1 MALTIK
7 YNPKLSPEENFNEL
21 LKDAGYPVS
30 RIADLRIAKEATP
43 IETLPEDGRN
53 TVVYI
58 EVPADLAA
66 KYDNENQEDVT
77 PQTEGNKVYRHRYKR
92 ISLMSLLNTNPVGV
106 DSEVNYDPI
115 NDTLSGANKPMMKL
129 MGADKVFTDE
139 FIQSRTSISGTDGD
153 VVRYGTNRIRGSFIA
168 NNCFI
173 DINLPEEATYT
184 LKADATAGKQLLFK
198 LTLNGQGDTSEYSVP
213 KGTYESADVAFAG
226 KGNTI
231 KRVPITLHDL
241 LVLGNSV
248 LNTKYNELAYED
260 VPYRKNFLH
269 GKFAFTR
276 VSTVPQKTIFPEGL
290 ELSIPEGA
298 SGLIRYASPM
308 AKYPEVHGN
317 VNTYVLPL
325 LAKEAADYCSK
336 FLDTEEKFKF
346 DKIDTQSNKNIVV
359 FKTGKYN
366 QETDL
371 PKFEAFIGKMLNE
384 TGLERTDAPTT
395 VTYDGSVVIHKVFV
409 DPSDDMFMSEP
420 IYIALVPLE
429 EKLTLKEGMDG
440 FSALKLADEDTL
452 PEM

>member
-1 MALTIK
+1 MVLTIK
-7 YNPKLSPEENFNEL
+7 YNPELSDKENFNEL
-21 LKDAGYPVS
+21 LKDAGYPTD
-30 RIADLRIAKEATP
+30 RIAELRIARTEP
-43 IETLPEDGRN
+43 NETINPTDRN
-53 TVVYI
+53 VTVYI

-66 KYDNENQEDVT
+66 KYDNENQESIT
-77 PQTEGNKVYRHRYKR
+77 PQTEGNKVFRHTYRTLD
-92 ISLMSLLNTNPVGV
+92 ISTAIKAESTVI
-106 DSEVNYDPI
+106 DSEVGFTADEDITNSPTI
-115 NDTLSGANKPMMKL
+115 RKAN
-129 MGADKVFTDE
+129 GSAAVFKNQEDA
-139 FIQSRTSISGTDGD
+139 SRIIHHGRDGD
-153 VVRYGTNRIRGSFIA
+153 VVDYGQNIYSVSFVGSLAFHGRI
-168 NNCFI
+168 
-173 DINLPEEATYT
+173 PEAVTII
-184 LKADATAGKQLLFK
+184 KADATAGKQLLFK

-213 KGTYESADVAFAG
+213 KGTYEGADVAFAG

-260 VPYRKNFLH
+260 APHRKQFLH
-269 GKFAFTR
+269 DKFAFTR

-384 TGLERTDAPTT
+384 TGLERSEAPTT

-452 PEM
+452 PEI

>member
-7 YNPKLSPEENFNEL
+7 YNPKLSDRENFNEL
-21 LKDAGYPVS
+21 LKDAGYPAD
-30 RIADLRIAKEATP
+30 RIADLRIARTEPNETINPADRNAT
-43 IETLPEDGRN
+43 
-53 TVVYI
+53 VYI

-66 KYDNENQEDVT
+66 KYDNENQENIT
-77 PQTEGNKVYRHRYKR
+77 PQTEGNKVFRHTYRTLD
-92 ISLMSLLNTNPVGV
+92 ISTAIKAESTVI
-106 DSEVNYDPI
+106 DSEVGFTADEDITNSPTI
-115 NDTLSGANKPMMKL
+115 RKAN
-129 MGADKVFTDE
+129 GSAAVFKNQED
-139 FIQSRTSISGTDGD
+139 FNRIIHHGRDGD
-153 VVRYGTNRIRGSFIA
+153 VIDYGQNIYSVSFVGSLAFHGSI
-168 NNCFI
+168 
-173 DINLPEEATYT
+173 PEAVTT
-184 LKADATAGKQLLFK
+184 IKADVTAGKQLLFK

-213 KGTYESADVAFAG
+213 KGTYEGADVAFAG

-260 VPYRKNFLH
+260 APHRKQFLH
-269 GKFAFTR
+269 DKFAFTR

-384 TGLERTDAPTT
+384 TGLERTEAPTS

-452 PEM
+452 PEI

>member
-7 YNPKLSPEENFNEL
+7 YNPELSDRENFNEL
-21 LKDAGYPVS
+21 LKDAGYPES
-30 RIADLRIAKEATP
+30 RIADLRIVKTEELN
-43 IETLPEDGRN
+43 ETVSPADRN
-53 TVVYI
+53 TTVYI

-66 KYDNENQEDVT
+66 KYDNQNQEDVT
-77 PQTEGNKVYRHRYKR
+77 PQTEGNKVFRHYYRKLD
-92 ISLMSLLNTNPVGV
+92 ISTAIKAESTVI
-106 DSEVNYDPI
+106 DSEVGFQPGEYI
-115 NDTLSGANKPMMKL
+115 NDSPVMRKANGITAIFKNQE
-129 MGADKVFTDE
+129 DV
-139 FIQSRTSISGTDGD
+139 SRIVLHGND
-153 VVRYGTNRIRGSFIA
+153 RELANYGQNVYSVSFVNSLAFRGSIT
-168 NNCFI
+168 
-173 DINLPEEATYT
+173 EAVVTI
-184 LKADATAGKQLLFK
+184 KADATAGKQLLFK

-213 KGTYESADVAFAG
+213 KGTYEGSDVAFAG

-260 VPYRKNFLH
+260 APLRKQFLH
-269 GKFAFTR
+269 DKFAFTR

-384 TGLERTDAPTT
+384 TGLERSEAPTSI
-395 VTYDGSVVIHKVFV
+395 TYDGSVVIHKVFV

-420 IYIALVPLE
+420 IYIALVPLA
-429 EKLTLKEGMDG
+429 EKQTLKEGMDG

>member
-7 YNPKLSPEENFNEL
+7 YNPELSDRENFNEL
-21 LKDAGYPVS
+21 LKDAGYPAD
-30 RIADLRIAKEATP
+30 RIADLRIVRSEQN
-43 IETLPEDGRN
+43 ETVNPTDRN
-53 TVVYI
+53 TTVYI

-66 KYDNENQEDVT
+66 KYDNENQESIT
-77 PQTEGNKVYRHRYKR
+77 PQTEGNKVFRHTYRTLDLSTAIKAESTV
-92 ISLMSLLNTNPVGV
+92 I
-106 DSEVNYDPI
+106 DSEVGFQQDEDISNSPTI
-115 NDTLSGANKPMMKL
+115 RKANGSAAIFKNQEDVVRIMHH
-129 MGADKVFTDE
+129 G
-139 FIQSRTSISGTDGD
+139 RDGD
-153 VVRYGTNRIRGSFIA
+153 VVDYGRNVYSVSFVNSLAFHGSI
-168 NNCFI
+168 
-173 DINLPEEATYT
+173 PEAVTT
-184 LKADATAGKQLLFK
+184 IKADVTSGKQLLFK

-213 KGTYESADVAFAG
+213 KGTYEGADVAFAG

-260 VPYRKNFLH
+260 APYRKQFLH
-269 GKFAFTR
+269 DKFAFTR

-346 DKIDTQSNKNIVV
+346 DKIDTQLNKNIVV

-395 VTYDGSVVIHKVFV
+395 ITYDGSVVIHKVFV

-452 PEM
+452 PEI

>member
-7 YNPKLSPEENFNEL
+7 YNPELSDRENFNEL
-21 LKDAGYPVS
+21 LKDAGYPAD
-30 RIADLRIAKEATP
+30 RIADLRIARSEP
-43 IETLPEDGRN
+43 NETVNPADRN
-53 TVVYI
+53 TTVCI

-66 KYDNENQEDVT
+66 IYDNENQEAIT
-77 PQTEGNKVYRHRYKR
+77 PQTEGNKVFRHTYRTLDITTAIKAESTV
-92 ISLMSLLNTNPVGV
+92 I
-106 DSEVNYDPI
+106 DSEVGFQQDEDISNSPTI
-115 NDTLSGANKPMMKL
+115 RKANGSAAIFKNQEDA
-129 MGADKVFTDE
+129 GRIIHHGRD
-139 FIQSRTSISGTDGD
+139 SD
-153 VVRYGTNRIRGSFIA
+153 VVDYGQNVYSVSFVGSLAFHGSI
-168 NNCFI
+168 
-173 DINLPEEATYT
+173 PEAVTT
-184 LKADATAGKQLLFK
+184 IKADATAGKQLLFK
-198 LTLNGQGDTSEYSVP
+198 LTLNGQDDTSEYSVP
-213 KGTYESADVAFAG
+213 KGTYEGADVAFAG

-260 VPYRKNFLH
+260 APHRKQFLQN
-269 GKFAFTR
+269 KFAFTR

-384 TGLERTDAPTT
+384 TGLERSEAPTT
-395 VTYDGSVVIHKVFV
+395 ITYDGSVMIHKVFV

-452 PEM
+452 PEI

>member
-7 YNPKLSPEENFNEL
+7 YNPELSDRENFNEL
-21 LKDAGYPVS
+21 LKDAGYPEA
-30 RIADLRIAKEATP
+30 RIADLRILKSEP
-43 IETLPEDGRN
+43 NETVSPADRN
-53 TVVYI
+53 TTVYI

-66 KYDNENQEDVT
+66 KYDNENQESIT
-77 PQTEGNKVYRHRYKR
+77 PQTEGNKVFRHTYRTLN
-92 ISLMSLLNTNPVGV
+92 ISTAIKAESTVI
-106 DSEVNYDPI
+106 DSEVGFTADEDITNSPTI
-115 NDTLSGANKPMMKL
+115 RKAN
-129 MGADKVFTDE
+129 GSAAVFKNQEDA
-139 FIQSRTSISGTDGD
+139 SRIIHHGRDDDVVDYGQNVYSISF
-153 VVRYGTNRIRGSFIA
+153 VGSLAFHGSI
-168 NNCFI
+168 
-173 DINLPEEATYT
+173 PEAVTT
-184 LKADATAGKQLLFK
+184 IKADATAGKQLLFK

-213 KGTYESADVAFAG
+213 KGTYEGADVAFAG

-260 VPYRKNFLH
+260 VPHRKNFLQN
-269 GKFAFTR
+269 KFAFTR

-384 TGLERTDAPTT
+384 TGLERSEAPTT

-452 PEM
+452 PEI

>member
-7 YNPKLSPEENFNEL
+7 YNPELSDKENFNEL
-21 LKDAGYPVS
+21 LKDAGYPAD
-30 RIADLRIAKEATP
+30 RIAELRIAKTESN
-43 IETLPEDGRN
+43 ETVSPADRN
-53 TVVYI
+53 TTVYI

-66 KYDNENQEDVT
+66 KYDNENQESIT
-77 PQTEGNKVYRHRYKR
+77 PQTEGNKVFRHTYRTLN
-92 ISLMSLLNTNPVGV
+92 ISTAIKAESTVI
-106 DSEVNYDPI
+106 DSEIGSQPGEYISDSSVMRKANGIAAIFKNQEDVSRIVLHGKDRELVGYGQNVYSVSFVNS
-115 NDTLSGANKPMMKL
+115 LA
-129 MGADKVFTDE
+129 FH
-139 FIQSRTSISGTDGD
+139 GD
-153 VVRYGTNRIRGSFIA
+153 IPEAVVTV
-168 NNCFI
+168 
-173 DINLPEEATYT
+173 
-184 LKADATAGKQLLFK
+184 KADATSGKQLLFK

-213 KGTYESADVAFAG
+213 KGTYEGSDVSFAG
-226 KGNTI
+226 KGNVI
-231 KRVPITLHDL
+231 KHVPITLHDL

-260 VPYRKNFLH
+260 VPYRKQFLH
-269 GKFAFTR
+269 DKFAFTR
-276 VSTVPQKTIFPEGL
+276 VATVPQKTIFPEGL

-346 DKIDTQSNKNIVV
+346 DKIDNQSNKNIVV

-384 TGLERTDAPTT
+384 TGLERSDAPTT

>member
-1 MALTIK
+1 MAFTIK
-7 YNPKLSPEENFNEL
+7 YNPELSDKENFNEL
-21 LKDAGYPVS
+21 LKDAGYPAD
-30 RIADLRIAKEATP
+30 RIAELRIARTEHN
-43 IETLPEDGRN
+43 ETINPTDRN
-53 TVVYI
+53 VTVYI
-58 EVPADLAA
+58 EVPADLSA
-66 KYDNENQEDVT
+66 KYDNENQESIT
-77 PQTEGNKVYRHRYKR
+77 PQTEGNKVFRHTYRTLD
-92 ISLMSLLNTNPVGV
+92 ISTAIKAESTVI
-106 DSEVNYDPI
+106 DSEVGFTADEDITNSPTI
-115 NDTLSGANKPMMKL
+115 RKAN
-129 MGADKVFTDE
+129 GSAAVFKNQEDANR
-139 FIQSRTSISGTDGD
+139 IIHHGRDSD
-153 VVRYGTNRIRGSFIA
+153 VVDYGQNIYSVSFVGSLAFRGSI
-168 NNCFI
+168 
-173 DINLPEEATYT
+173 PEAVTT
-184 LKADATAGKQLLFK
+184 IKADVTSGKQLLFK

-213 KGTYESADVAFAG
+213 KGTYEGADVAFAG

-260 VPYRKNFLH
+260 APHRKQFLH
-269 GKFAFTR
+269 DKFAFTR

-384 TGLERTDAPTT
+384 TGLERSEAPTT

-452 PEM
+452 PEI

>member
-7 YNPKLSPEENFNEL
+7 YNPELSDRENFNEL
-21 LKDAGYPVS
+21 LKDAGYPAG
-30 RIADLRIAKEATP
+30 RIADLRIAQTVP
-43 IETLPEDGRN
+43 NETVNPADRN
-53 TVVYI
+53 TTVYI

-66 KYDNENQEDVT
+66 KYDNENQESIT
-77 PQTEGNKVYRHRYKR
+77 PQTEGNKVFRHTYRTLN
-92 ISLMSLLNTNPVGV
+92 ISTAIKAESTVI
-106 DSEVNYDPI
+106 DSEVGFTSDEDISNSPTI
-115 NDTLSGANKPMMKL
+115 RKANGSAAIFKNQEDANRIIHH
-129 MGADKVFTDE
+129 GRD
-139 FIQSRTSISGTDGD
+139 SD
-153 VVRYGTNRIRGSFIA
+153 VVDYGQNVYSVSFVGSLAFHGSI
-168 NNCFI
+168 
-173 DINLPEEATYT
+173 PEAVTT
-184 LKADATAGKQLLFK
+184 IKADATAGKQLLFK

-213 KGTYESADVAFAG
+213 KGTYAGADVAFAG
-226 KGNTI
+226 KGNTV
-231 KRVPITLHDL
+231 KHVPITLHDL

-260 VPYRKNFLH
+260 APHRKQFLH
-269 GKFAFTR
+269 DKFAFTR

-384 TGLERTDAPTT
+384 TGLERSEAPTT

-452 PEM
+452 PEI

>member
-7 YNPKLSPEENFNEL
+7 YNPELSDKENFNEL
-21 LKDAGYPVS
+21 LKDAGYPAD
-30 RIADLRIAKEATP
+30 RIADLRIAQTVP
-43 IETLPEDGRN
+43 NETVNPADRN
-53 TVVYI
+53 TTVYI

-66 KYDNENQEDVT
+66 KYDNENQESIT
-77 PQTEGNKVYRHRYKR
+77 PQTEGNKVFRHTYRTLN
-92 ISLMSLLNTNPVGV
+92 ISTAIKAESTVI
-106 DSEVNYDPI
+106 DSEVGFTADEDITNSPTI
-115 NDTLSGANKPMMKL
+115 RKAN
-129 MGADKVFTDE
+129 GSAAVFKNQEDANR
-139 FIQSRTSISGTDGD
+139 IIHHGRDGD
-153 VVRYGTNRIRGSFIA
+153 VVDYGQNIYSVSFVGSLAFHGSI
-168 NNCFI
+168 
-173 DINLPEEATYT
+173 PEAVTT
-184 LKADATAGKQLLFK
+184 IKADVTSGKQLLFK

-213 KGTYESADVAFAG
+213 KGTYEGADVAFAG

-241 LVLGNSV
+241 LILGNSV

-260 VPYRKNFLH
+260 APHRKQFLH
-269 GKFAFTR
+269 DKFAFTR

-384 TGLERTDAPTT
+384 TGLERSEAPTT

-452 PEM
+452 PEI

>member
-7 YNPKLSPEENFNEL
+7 YNPELSDKENFNEL
-21 LKDAGYPVS
+21 LKDAGYPAD
-30 RIADLRIAKEATP
+30 RIAELRIAQTVPNETVNPTDRNAT
-43 IETLPEDGRN
+43 
-53 TVVYI
+53 VYI

-66 KYDNENQEDVT
+66 KYDNENQESIT
-77 PQTEGNKVYRHRYKR
+77 PQTEGNKVFRHTYRTLD
-92 ISLMSLLNTNPVGV
+92 ISTAIKAESTVI
-106 DSEVNYDPI
+106 DSEVGFTADEDITNSPTI
-115 NDTLSGANKPMMKL
+115 RKAN
-129 MGADKVFTDE
+129 GSAAVFKNQEDANR
-139 FIQSRTSISGTDGD
+139 IIHHGRDGD
-153 VVRYGTNRIRGSFIA
+153 VVDYGQNIYSVSFVGSLAFHGSI
-168 NNCFI
+168 
-173 DINLPEEATYT
+173 PEAVTT
-184 LKADATAGKQLLFK
+184 IKADVTSGKQLLFK

-213 KGTYESADVAFAG
+213 KGTYEGADVAFAG

-260 VPYRKNFLH
+260 APHRKQFLQN
-269 GKFAFTR
+269 KFAFTR

-384 TGLERTDAPTT
+384 TGLERSEAPTT

-452 PEM
+452 PEI

>member
-7 YNPKLSPEENFNEL
+7 YNPELSDKENFNEL
-21 LKDAGYPVS
+21 LKNAGYPTD
-30 RIADLRIAKEATP
+30 RIAELRVLKTESN
-43 IETLPEDGRN
+43 ETVSPADRN
-53 TVVYI
+53 TTVYI

-66 KYDNENQEDVT
+66 KYDNQNQEDVT
-77 PQTEGNKVYRHRYKR
+77 PQTEGNKVFRHTYRKLD
-92 ISLMSLLNTNPVGV
+92 ISTAIKAEATVIDTDVDFQPNEDISSSKVVRKANGV
-106 DSEVNYDPI
+106 AAVFKHQEDSERILIHEKESP
-115 NDTLSGANKPMMKL
+115 
-129 MGADKVFTDE
+129 
-139 FIQSRTSISGTDGD
+139 
-153 VVRYGTNRIRGSFIA
+153 VVSYGRNEYSVSFVGSLAFRGSI
-168 NNCFI
+168 
-173 DINLPEEATYT
+173 PEAVVNI
-184 LKADATAGKQLLFK
+184 KADATAGKQLLFK

-213 KGTYESADVAFAG
+213 KGTYEGADVAFAG

-260 VPYRKNFLH
+260 VPHRKQFLQN
-269 GKFAFTR
+269 KFAFTR

-290 ELSIPEGA
+290 ELSIPEDA

-409 DPSDDMFMSEP
+409 NPSDDMFMSEP

-452 PEM
+452 PEI

>member
-7 YNPKLSPEENFNEL
+7 YNPELSDRENFNEL
-21 LKDAGYPVS
+21 LKDAGYPAD
-30 RIADLRIAKEATP
+30 RIADLRIARSEP
-43 IETLPEDGRN
+43 NETVNPADRN
-53 TVVYI
+53 TTVYI

-66 KYDNENQEDVT
+66 KYDNENQEAIT
-77 PQTEGNKVYRHRYKR
+77 PQTEGNKVFRHTYRTLDITTAIKAESTV
-92 ISLMSLLNTNPVGV
+92 I
-106 DSEVNYDPI
+106 DSEVGFQQDEDISNSPTI
-115 NDTLSGANKPMMKL
+115 RKANGSAAIFKNQEDA
-129 MGADKVFTDE
+129 GRIIHHGRD
-139 FIQSRTSISGTDGD
+139 SD
-153 VVRYGTNRIRGSFIA
+153 VVDYGQNVYSVSFVGSLAFHGSI
-168 NNCFI
+168 
-173 DINLPEEATYT
+173 PEAVTT
-184 LKADATAGKQLLFK
+184 IKADATAGKQLLFK
-198 LTLNGQGDTSEYSVP
+198 LTLNGQDDTSEYSVP
-213 KGTYESADVAFAG
+213 KGTYEGADVAFAG

-260 VPYRKNFLH
+260 APHRKQFLQN
-269 GKFAFTR
+269 KFAFTR

-384 TGLERTDAPTT
+384 TGLERSEAPTT
-395 VTYDGSVVIHKVFV
+395 ITYDGSVMIHKVFV

-452 PEM
+452 PEI

>member
-7 YNPKLSPEENFNEL
+7 YNPKLSDRENFNEL
-21 LKDAGYPVS
+21 LKDAGYPAD
-30 RIADLRIAKEATP
+30 RIADLRIARTEPNETINPADRNAT
-43 IETLPEDGRN
+43 
-53 TVVYI
+53 VYI

-66 KYDNENQEDVT
+66 KYDNENQENIT
-77 PQTEGNKVYRHRYKR
+77 PQTEGNKVFRHTYRTLD
-92 ISLMSLLNTNPVGV
+92 ISTAIKAESTVI
-106 DSEVNYDPI
+106 DSEVGFTADEDITNSPTI
-115 NDTLSGANKPMMKL
+115 RKAN
-129 MGADKVFTDE
+129 GSAAVFKNQED
-139 FIQSRTSISGTDGD
+139 FNRIIHHGRDGD
-153 VVRYGTNRIRGSFIA
+153 VVDYGQNIYSVSFVGSLAFHGSI
-168 NNCFI
+168 
-173 DINLPEEATYT
+173 PEAVTT
-184 LKADATAGKQLLFK
+184 IKADVTAGKQLLFK

-213 KGTYESADVAFAG
+213 KGTYEGADVAFAG

-260 VPYRKNFLH
+260 APHRKQFLH
-269 GKFAFTR
+269 DKFAFTR

-384 TGLERTDAPTT
+384 TGLERTEAPTS

-452 PEM
+452 PEI

>member
-7 YNPKLSPEENFNEL
+7 YNPELSDRENFNEL
-21 LKDAGYPVS
+21 LKDAGYPAD
-30 RIADLRIAKEATP
+30 RIADLRIARSEP
-43 IETLPEDGRN
+43 NETVNPADRN
-53 TVVYI
+53 TTVYI

-77 PQTEGNKVYRHRYKR
+77 PQTEGNKVFRHTYRTLDITTAIKAESTV
-92 ISLMSLLNTNPVGV
+92 I
-106 DSEVNYDPI
+106 DSEVGFQSDEDISNSPTI
-115 NDTLSGANKPMMKL
+115 RKANGSAVIFKNQE
-129 MGADKVFTDE
+129 DV
-139 FIQSRTSISGTDGD
+139 SRIIHHGRDND
-153 VVRYGTNRIRGSFIA
+153 VVDYGQNVYSVSFVGSLAFHGSIH
-168 NNCFI
+168 
-173 DINLPEEATYT
+173 EAVTT
-184 LKADATAGKQLLFK
+184 IKADATAGKQLLFK

-213 KGTYESADVAFAG
+213 KGTYAGADVAFAG
-226 KGNTI
+226 KGNTV
-231 KRVPITLHDL
+231 KHVPITLHDL

-260 VPYRKNFLH
+260 APHRKQFLQN
-269 GKFAFTR
+269 KFAFTR

-346 DKIDTQSNKNIVV
+346 DKIEVQSNKTFVV
-359 FKTGKYN
+359 FKTTKYN

-371 PKFEAFIGKMLNE
+371 PKFDAFLTKMLND
-384 TGLERTDAPTT
+384 TGLEKSEPASS
-395 VTYDGSVVIHKVFV
+395 VTYTGSAVIHKVFV

-420 IYIALVPLE
+420 IYIALVPPE
-429 EKLTLKEGMDG
+429 TEKLTLKEGMDG

-452 PEM
+452 PEI

>member
-7 YNPKLSPEENFNEL
+7 YNPELSDKENFNEL
-21 LKDAGYPVS
+21 LKDAGYPAD
-30 RIADLRIAKEATP
+30 RIAELRIAKTESN
-43 IETLPEDGRN
+43 ETVSPADRN
-53 TVVYI
+53 TTVYI

-66 KYDNENQEDVT
+66 KYNNENQESIT
-77 PQTEGNKVYRHRYKR
+77 PQTEGNKVFRHTYRTLN
-92 ISLMSLLNTNPVGV
+92 ISTAIKAESTVI
-106 DSEVNYDPI
+106 DSEVGFTADESITNSPTI
-115 NDTLSGANKPMMKL
+115 RKAN
-129 MGADKVFTDE
+129 GSAAVFKNQEDA
-139 FIQSRTSISGTDGD
+139 
-153 VVRYGTNRIRGSFIA
+153 NRIIHHGRDREVVDYGQNIYSVSFVGSLAFHGGIS
-168 NNCFI
+168 
-173 DINLPEEATYT
+173 EAVTT
-184 LKADATAGKQLLFK
+184 IKADATAGKQLLFK

-213 KGTYESADVAFAG
+213 KGTYEGADVAFAG
-226 KGNTI
+226 KGNTV

-260 VPYRKNFLH
+260 APHRKQFLH
-269 GKFAFTR
+269 DKFAFTR

-384 TGLERTDAPTT
+384 TGLKRSEAPTT

-452 PEM
+452 PEI

>member
-7 YNPKLSPEENFNEL
+7 YNPELSDRENFNEL
-21 LKDAGYPVS
+21 LKDAGYPAD
-30 RIADLRIAKEATP
+30 RIAELRIARTEPNETINPTDRNAT
-43 IETLPEDGRN
+43 
-53 TVVYI
+53 VYI

-66 KYDNENQEDVT
+66 KYDNENQESIT
-77 PQTEGNKVYRHRYKR
+77 PQTEGNKVFRHTYRTLD
-92 ISLMSLLNTNPVGV
+92 ISTAIKAESTVI
-106 DSEVNYDPI
+106 DSEVGFTADEDITNSPTI
-115 NDTLSGANKPMMKL
+115 RKAN
-129 MGADKVFTDE
+129 GSAAVFKNQEDANR
-139 FIQSRTSISGTDGD
+139 IIHHGRDGD
-153 VVRYGTNRIRGSFIA
+153 VVDYGQNIYSVSFVGSLAFHGSI
-168 NNCFI
+168 
-173 DINLPEEATYT
+173 PEAVTT
-184 LKADATAGKQLLFK
+184 IKADVTSGKQLLFK

-213 KGTYESADVAFAG
+213 KGTYEGADVAFAG

-260 VPYRKNFLH
+260 APHRKQFLQN
-269 GKFAFTR
+269 KFAFTR

-384 TGLERTDAPTT
+384 TGLERSEAPTT

-452 PEM
+452 PEI

>member
-7 YNPKLSPEENFNEL
+7 YNPELSDKENFNEL
-21 LKDAGYPVS
+21 LKDAGYPAD
-30 RIADLRIAKEATP
+30 RIAELRIAKTESN
-43 IETLPEDGRN
+43 ETVSPADRN
-53 TVVYI
+53 TTVYI

-66 KYDNENQEDVT
+66 KYNNENQESIT
-77 PQTEGNKVYRHRYKR
+77 PQTEGNKVFRHTYRTLN
-92 ISLMSLLNTNPVGV
+92 ISTAIKAESTVI
-106 DSEVNYDPI
+106 DSEVGFTADEDITNSPTI
-115 NDTLSGANKPMMKL
+115 RKANGSAAIFKNQED
-129 MGADKVFTDE
+129 A
-139 FIQSRTSISGTDGD
+139 SRIIHHGRDGD
-153 VVRYGTNRIRGSFIA
+153 VVDYGQNIYSVSFVGSLAFHGSI
-168 NNCFI
+168 
-173 DINLPEEATYT
+173 PEAVTT
-184 LKADATAGKQLLFK
+184 IKADATAGKQLLFK

-213 KGTYESADVAFAG
+213 KGTYDGADVAFAG

-260 VPYRKNFLH
+260 APHRKQFLQN
-269 GKFAFTR
+269 KFAFTR

-384 TGLERTDAPTT
+384 TGLERSEAPTT

-452 PEM
+452 PEI

>member
-7 YNPKLSPEENFNEL
+7 YNPELSDRENFNEL
-21 LKDAGYPVS
+21 LKDAGYPAD
-30 RIADLRIAKEATP
+30 RIADLRIARSEP
-43 IETLPEDGRN
+43 NETVNPADRN
-53 TVVYI
+53 TTVYI

-66 KYDNENQEDVT
+66 KYDNQNQESVT
-77 PQTEGNKVYRHRYKR
+77 PRTEGNKVFKHSYRRLG
-92 ISLMSLLNTNPVGV
+92 ISEVLNINPVV
-106 DSEVNYDPI
+106 LDSDEGFETQQSI
-115 NDTLSGANKPMMKL
+115 
-129 MGADKVFTDE
+129 ADKDLLILKAFGYDKLYPSNPKEVAFLHGRADDFVHYGYNEIDLGFPNELVF
-139 FIQSRTSISGTDGD
+139 
-153 VVRYGTNRIRGSFIA
+153 YN
-168 NNCFI
+168 
-173 DINLPEEATYT
+173 NLPEGIKTGIT

-213 KGTYESADVAFAG
+213 KGTYEGADVAFAG

-231 KRVPITLHDL
+231 KRVPITLYDL

-260 VPYRKNFLH
+260 APLRKQFLH
-269 GKFAFTR
+269 DKFAFTR

-384 TGLERTDAPTT
+384 TGLERSEAPTT
-395 VTYDGSVVIHKVFV
+395 ITYDGSVVIHKVFV

>member
-7 YNPKLSPEENFNEL
+7 YDPKITPEENFNKL
-21 LKDAGYPVS
+21 LKDAGYPEDRLAELKV
-30 RIADLRIAKEATP
+30 AKQPQKVEN
-43 IETLPEDGRN
+43 DSNGRD
-53 TVVYI
+53 VVIYL
-58 EVPADLAA
+58 EVPADLVA
-66 KYDNENQEDVT
+66 KYDNENQEDV
-77 PQTEGNKVYRHRYKR
+77 PPKTEGNKVFKHRYKQ
-92 ISLMSLLNTNPVGV
+92 ISLYKNLNMNMTLL
-106 DSEVNYDPI
+106 DSEIEYENNRVIKDNPHLISAIGVNKIIP
-115 NDTLSGANKPMMKL
+115 NVTTGVSGYEW
-129 MGADKVFTDE
+129 DE
-139 FIQSRTSISGTDGD
+139 F
-153 VVRYGTNRIRGSFIA
+153 RYGENKISLQFPGSESPCFA
-168 NNCFI
+168 NDYDDAN
-173 DINLPEEATYT
+173 ATV
-184 LKADATAGKQLLFK
+184 KADAFAGKQLLFK

-213 KGTYESADVAFAG
+213 KGTYEGADVAYAG

-241 LVLGNSV
+241 LVTGNSV

-260 VPYRKNFLH
+260 APLRKQFLND
-269 GKFAFTR
+269 KFAFTR

-384 TGLERTDAPTT
+384 TGLGRTDAPTT
-395 VTYDGSVVIHKVFV
+395 ITYDGSVVIHKVFV

-420 IYIALVPLE
+420 IYIALVPME

>member
-7 YNPKLSPEENFNEL
+7 YNPELSDRENFNEL
-21 LKDAGYPVS
+21 LKDAGYPAD
-30 RIADLRIAKEATP
+30 RIAELRIARTEPNETINPTDRNAT
-43 IETLPEDGRN
+43 
-53 TVVYI
+53 VYI

-66 KYDNENQEDVT
+66 KYDNENQESIT
-77 PQTEGNKVYRHRYKR
+77 PQTEGNKVFRHTYRTLD
-92 ISLMSLLNTNPVGV
+92 ISTAIKAESTVI
-106 DSEVNYDPI
+106 DSEVGFTADEDITNSPTI
-115 NDTLSGANKPMMKL
+115 RKAN
-129 MGADKVFTDE
+129 GSAAVFKNQEDANR
-139 FIQSRTSISGTDGD
+139 IIHHGRDGD
-153 VVRYGTNRIRGSFIA
+153 VVDYGQNIYSVSFIGSLA
-168 NNCFI
+168 FHGSI
-173 DINLPEEATYT
+173 PEAVTT
-184 LKADATAGKQLLFK
+184 IKADVTSGKQLLFK

-213 KGTYESADVAFAG
+213 KGTYEGADVAFAG

-260 VPYRKNFLH
+260 APHRKQFLQN
-269 GKFAFTR
+269 KFAFTR

-384 TGLERTDAPTT
+384 TGLERSEAPTT

-452 PEM
+452 PEI

>member
-7 YNPKLSPEENFNEL
+7 YNPELSDRENFNEL
-21 LKDAGYPVS
+21 LKDAGYPAD
-30 RIADLRIAKEATP
+30 RIAELRIAKTESN
-43 IETLPEDGRN
+43 ETVSPADRN
-53 TVVYI
+53 TTVYI

-66 KYDNENQEDVT
+66 KYNNENQESIT
-77 PQTEGNKVYRHRYKR
+77 PQTEGNKVFRHTYRTLN
-92 ISLMSLLNTNPVGV
+92 ISTAIKAESTVI
-106 DSEVNYDPI
+106 DSEVGFTADEDITNSPTI
-115 NDTLSGANKPMMKL
+115 RKAN
-129 MGADKVFTDE
+129 GSAAVFKNQEDA
-139 FIQSRTSISGTDGD
+139 SRIIHHGRDDDVVDYGQNVYSISF
-153 VVRYGTNRIRGSFIA
+153 VGSLAFHGSI
-168 NNCFI
+168 
-173 DINLPEEATYT
+173 PEAVTT
-184 LKADATAGKQLLFK
+184 IKADATAGKQLLFK

-213 KGTYESADVAFAG
+213 KGTYEGADVAFAG

-260 VPYRKNFLH
+260 VPHRKNFLQN
-269 GKFAFTR
+269 KFAFTR

-298 SGLIRYASPM
+298 SSLIRYASPM

-384 TGLERTDAPTT
+384 TGLERSEAPTT

-452 PEM
+452 PEI

>member
-7 YNPKLSPEENFNEL
+7 YNPELSDRENFNEL
-21 LKDAGYPVS
+21 LKDAGYPEA
-30 RIADLRIAKEATP
+30 RIADLRILKSEP
-43 IETLPEDGRN
+43 NETVSPADRN
-53 TVVYI
+53 TTVYI

-66 KYDNENQEDVT
+66 KYDNENQESIT
-77 PQTEGNKVYRHRYKR
+77 PQTEGNKVFRHTYRTLN
-92 ISLMSLLNTNPVGV
+92 ISTAIKAESTVI
-106 DSEVNYDPI
+106 DSEVGFTADEDITNSPTI
-115 NDTLSGANKPMMKL
+115 RKAN
-129 MGADKVFTDE
+129 GSAAVFKNQEDA
-139 FIQSRTSISGTDGD
+139 SRIIHHGRDDDVVDYGQNVYSISF
-153 VVRYGTNRIRGSFIA
+153 VGSLAFHGSI
-168 NNCFI
+168 
-173 DINLPEEATYT
+173 PEAVTT
-184 LKADATAGKQLLFK
+184 IKADATAGKQLLFK

-213 KGTYESADVAFAG
+213 KGTYEGADVAFAG

-260 VPYRKNFLH
+260 VPHRKNFLQN
-269 GKFAFTR
+269 KFAFTR

-384 TGLERTDAPTT
+384 TGLERSEAPTT

>member
-7 YNPKLSPEENFNEL
+7 YNPELSDKENFNEL
-21 LKDAGYPVS
+21 LKDAGYPAD
-30 RIADLRIAKEATP
+30 RIAELRIARTEP
-43 IETLPEDGRN
+43 NETVNPADRN
-53 TVVYI
+53 AIVYI

-66 KYDNENQEDVT
+66 KYDNENQESIT
-77 PQTEGNKVYRHRYKR
+77 PQTEGNKVFRHTYRTLN
-92 ISLMSLLNTNPVGV
+92 ISTAIKAESTVI
-106 DSEVNYDPI
+106 DSEVGFTADEDITNSPTI
-115 NDTLSGANKPMMKL
+115 RKAN
-129 MGADKVFTDE
+129 GSAAVFKNQEDANR
-139 FIQSRTSISGTDGD
+139 IIHHGRDGD
-153 VVRYGTNRIRGSFIA
+153 VVDYGQNIYSVSFVGSLAFHGSI
-168 NNCFI
+168 
-173 DINLPEEATYT
+173 PEAVTMI
-184 LKADATAGKQLLFK
+184 KADATAGKQLLFK

-213 KGTYESADVAFAG
+213 KGTYEGADVAFAG

-241 LVLGNSV
+241 LVLDNSV

-260 VPYRKNFLH
+260 APHRKQFLH
-269 GKFAFTR
+269 DKFAFTR

-384 TGLERTDAPTT
+384 TGLERSEAPTT

-440 FSALKLADEDTL
+440 FNALKLADEDTL
-452 PEM
+452 PEI

>member
-1 MALTIK
+1 MAFTIK
-7 YNPKLSPEENFNEL
+7 YNPKLSDRENFNEL
-21 LKDAGYPVS
+21 LKDAGYPAD
-30 RIADLRIAKEATP
+30 RIADLRIARTEPNETINPADRNAT
-43 IETLPEDGRN
+43 
-53 TVVYI
+53 VYI

-66 KYDNENQEDVT
+66 KYDNENQENIT
-77 PQTEGNKVYRHRYKR
+77 PQTEGNKVFRHTYRTLD
-92 ISLMSLLNTNPVGV
+92 ISTAIKAESTVI
-106 DSEVNYDPI
+106 DSEVGFTADEDITNSPTI
-115 NDTLSGANKPMMKL
+115 RKAN
-129 MGADKVFTDE
+129 GSAAVFKNQED
-139 FIQSRTSISGTDGD
+139 FNRIIHHGRDGD
-153 VVRYGTNRIRGSFIA
+153 VVDYGQNIYSVSFVGSLAFHGSI
-168 NNCFI
+168 
-173 DINLPEEATYT
+173 PEAVTT
-184 LKADATAGKQLLFK
+184 IKADVTSGKQLLFK

-213 KGTYESADVAFAG
+213 KGTYEGADVAFAG

-260 VPYRKNFLH
+260 APHRKQFLH
-269 GKFAFTR
+269 DKFAFTR

-384 TGLERTDAPTT
+384 TGLERTEAPTS

-452 PEM
+452 PEI

>member
-7 YNPKLSPEENFNEL
+7 YNPELSDRENFNEL
-21 LKDAGYPVS
+21 LKDAGYPAD
-30 RIADLRIAKEATP
+30 RIADLRIARSEP
-43 IETLPEDGRN
+43 NETVNPADRN
-53 TVVYI
+53 TTVYI

-66 KYDNENQEDVT
+66 KYDNENQEAIT
-77 PQTEGNKVYRHRYKR
+77 PQTEGNKVFRHTYRTLDITTAIKAESTV
-92 ISLMSLLNTNPVGV
+92 I
-106 DSEVNYDPI
+106 DSEVGFQQDEDISNSPTI
-115 NDTLSGANKPMMKL
+115 RKANGSAAIFKNQEDAGRIIHHGRDGNVVDYGQNVYSVSFVGSL
-129 MGADKVFTDE
+129 AFHG
-139 FIQSRTSISGTDGD
+139 SI
-153 VVRYGTNRIRGSFIA
+153 
-168 NNCFI
+168 
-173 DINLPEEATYT
+173 LEAVTT
-184 LKADATAGKQLLFK
+184 IKADATAGKQLLFK
-198 LTLNGQGDTSEYSVP
+198 LTLNGQDDTSEYSVP
-213 KGTYESADVAFAG
+213 KGTYEGADVAFAG

-260 VPYRKNFLH
+260 APHRKQFLQN
-269 GKFAFTR
+269 KFAFTR

-395 VTYDGSVVIHKVFV
+395 ITYDGSVVIHKVFV

>member
-7 YNPKLSPEENFNEL
+7 YNPELSDRENFNEL
-21 LKDAGYPVS
+21 LKDAGYPS
-30 RIADLRIAKEATP
+30 DRIADLRIARTEPNETINPTDRNAT
-43 IETLPEDGRN
+43 
-53 TVVYI
+53 VYI
-58 EVPADLAA
+58 EVPADLAS
-66 KYDNENQEDVT
+66 KYDNENQESIT
-77 PQTEGNKVYRHRYKR
+77 PQTEGNKVFRHTYRTLN
-92 ISLMSLLNTNPVGV
+92 ISTAIKAESTVI
-106 DSEVNYDPI
+106 DSEVGFTADEDISNSPTI
-115 NDTLSGANKPMMKL
+115 RKANGSAAIFKNQEDT
-129 MGADKVFTDE
+129 
-139 FIQSRTSISGTDGD
+139 SRIIHHGRDGD
-153 VVRYGTNRIRGSFIA
+153 VVDYGQNVYSVSFVNSLAFHGSI
-168 NNCFI
+168 
-173 DINLPEEATYT
+173 PEAVTT
-184 LKADATAGKQLLFK
+184 IKADVTSGKQLLFK

-213 KGTYESADVAFAG
+213 KGTYEGADVAFAG

-260 VPYRKNFLH
+260 APHRKQFLH
-269 GKFAFTR
+269 DKFAFTR

-290 ELSIPEGA
+290 ELTIPEGA

-346 DKIDTQSNKNIVV
+346 DKIEVQSNKNIVV

-384 TGLERTDAPTT
+384 TGLERFEAPTSI
-395 VTYDGSVVIHKVFV
+395 TYDGSVVIHKVFV

-452 PEM
+452 PEI

>member
-7 YNPKLSPEENFNEL
+7 YNPELSDRENFNEL
-21 LKDAGYPVS
+21 LKDAGYPAD
-30 RIADLRIAKEATP
+30 RIADLKIARTEPNETINPSDRNAT
-43 IETLPEDGRN
+43 
-53 TVVYI
+53 VYI

-66 KYDNENQEDVT
+66 KYDNQNQEDVT
-77 PQTEGNKVYRHRYKR
+77 PQTEGNKVFRHTYRTLN
-92 ISLMSLLNTNPVGV
+92 ISTAIKAESTVI
-106 DSEVNYDPI
+106 DSEVGFQPGEYI
-115 NDTLSGANKPMMKL
+115 NDSSVMRKANGTAAIFKNQE
-129 MGADKVFTDE
+129 DV
-139 FIQSRTSISGTDGD
+139 SRIVLHGKDRELVNYGQNVYSVSFVNSLAFHGD
-153 VVRYGTNRIRGSFIA
+153 IPEAVVTV
-168 NNCFI
+168 
-173 DINLPEEATYT
+173 
-184 LKADATAGKQLLFK
+184 KADATSGKQLLFK

-213 KGTYESADVAFAG
+213 KGTYEGADVAFAG

-260 VPYRKNFLH
+260 VPHRKQFLH
-269 GKFAFTR
+269 DKFAFTR

-290 ELSIPEGA
+290 ELTIPEGA

-384 TGLERTDAPTT
+384 TGLERSEAPTT

-440 FSALKLADEDTL
+440 FSALKLANEDTL

>member
-7 YNPKLSPEENFNEL
+7 YNPELSDKENFNEL
-21 LKDAGYPVS
+21 LKDAGYPAD
-30 RIADLRIAKEATP
+30 RIAELRIARTEP
-43 IETLPEDGRN
+43 NETVNPADRN
-53 TVVYI
+53 AIVYI

-66 KYDNENQEDVT
+66 KYDNENQESIT
-77 PQTEGNKVYRHRYKR
+77 PQTEGNKVFRHTYRTLD
-92 ISLMSLLNTNPVGV
+92 ISTAIKAESTVI
-106 DSEVNYDPI
+106 DSEVGFTADEDITNSPTI
-115 NDTLSGANKPMMKL
+115 RKAN
-129 MGADKVFTDE
+129 GSAAVFKNQEDANR
-139 FIQSRTSISGTDGD
+139 IIHHGRDSD
-153 VVRYGTNRIRGSFIA
+153 VVNYGQNIYSVSFVGSLAFHGSI
-168 NNCFI
+168 
-173 DINLPEEATYT
+173 PEAVTT
-184 LKADATAGKQLLFK
+184 IKADVTSGKQLLFK

-213 KGTYESADVAFAG
+213 KGTYEGADVAFAG

-260 VPYRKNFLH
+260 APHRKQFLQN
-269 GKFAFTR
+269 KFAFTR

-384 TGLERTDAPTT
+384 TGLERSEAPTT
-395 VTYDGSVVIHKVFV
+395 ITYDGSVVIHKVFV

-452 PEM
+452 PEI

>member
-7 YNPKLSPEENFNEL
+7 YNPELSDRENFNEL
-21 LKDAGYPVS
+21 LKDAGYPAD
-30 RIADLRIAKEATP
+30 RIADLRIVRSEP
-43 IETLPEDGRN
+43 NETINPADRN
-53 TVVYI
+53 TTVYI

-66 KYDNENQEDVT
+66 KYDNENQESIT
-77 PQTEGNKVYRHRYKR
+77 PQTEGNKVFRHTYRTLN
-92 ISLMSLLNTNPVGV
+92 ISTAIKAESTVI
-106 DSEVNYDPI
+106 DSEVGFQSDEDISNSPTI
-115 NDTLSGANKPMMKL
+115 RKANGSAVIFKNQE
-129 MGADKVFTDE
+129 DV
-139 FIQSRTSISGTDGD
+139 SRIIHHGRDSD
-153 VVRYGTNRIRGSFIA
+153 VVDYGQNVYSVSFVGSLAFHGSI
-168 NNCFI
+168 
-173 DINLPEEATYT
+173 PEAVTT
-184 LKADATAGKQLLFK
+184 IKADATAGKQLLFK
-198 LTLNGQGDTSEYSVP
+198 LTLNGQGDTSEYIVP
-213 KGTYESADVAFAG
+213 KGTYEGADVAFAG

-260 VPYRKNFLH
+260 APHRKQFLQN
-269 GKFAFTR
+269 KFAFTR

-384 TGLERTDAPTT
+384 TGLERSEAPTT

-452 PEM
+452 PEI

>member
-7 YNPKLSPEENFNEL
+7 YNPELSDRENFNEL
-21 LKDAGYPVS
+21 LKDAGYPAD
-30 RIADLRIAKEATP
+30 RIADLRIARSEP
-43 IETLPEDGRN
+43 NETVNPADRN
-53 TVVYI
+53 TTVYI

-66 KYDNENQEDVT
+66 KYDNENQEAIT
-77 PQTEGNKVYRHRYKR
+77 PQTEGNKVFRHTYRTLDITTAIKAESTV
-92 ISLMSLLNTNPVGV
+92 I
-106 DSEVNYDPI
+106 DSEVGFQQDEDISSSPTI
-115 NDTLSGANKPMMKL
+115 RKANGSAAIFKNQEDV
-129 MGADKVFTDE
+129 GR
-139 FIQSRTSISGTDGD
+139 IIHHGRDGD
-153 VVRYGTNRIRGSFIA
+153 VVDYGQNVYSVSFVGSLAFHGSI
-168 NNCFI
+168 
-173 DINLPEEATYT
+173 PEAVTT
-184 LKADATAGKQLLFK
+184 IKADATAGKQLLFK

-213 KGTYESADVAFAG
+213 KGTYEGADVAFAG

-260 VPYRKNFLH
+260 APHRKQFLQN
-269 GKFAFTR
+269 KFAFTR

-384 TGLERTDAPTT
+384 TGLERSEAPTT
-395 VTYDGSVVIHKVFV
+395 ITYDGSVVIHKVFV

-452 PEM
+452 PEI

>member
-1 MALTIK
+1 MALTIQ

-21 LKDAGYPVS
+21 LKDAGYPAD
-30 RIADLRIAKEATP
+30 RIADLRVVKTP
-43 IETLPEDGRN
+43 TKIENDENGRN
-53 TVVYI
+53 AVVYI

-66 KYDNENQEDVT
+66 KYDNENQEDVK
-77 PQTEGNKVYRHRYKR
+77 PKTEGNKVFKHRYKQ
-92 ISLMSLLNTNPVGV
+92 ISLYKNLNMDMTLL
-106 DSEVNYDPI
+106 DSEIDYENNKAMADNQHLIKAIGVKKVLPNVTTGIGGYDW
-115 NDTLSGANKPMMKL
+115 
-129 MGADKVFTDE
+129 DE
-139 FIQSRTSISGTDGD
+139 L
-153 VVRYGTNRIRGSFIA
+153 RYGENILTINFPGFDSP
-168 NNCFI
+168 CFI
-173 DINLPEEATYT
+173 HYNDDPAFKNPTATI
-184 LKADATAGKQLLFK
+184 KADVTSGKQLLFK

-213 KGTYESADVAFAG
+213 KGTYAGADAAFAG
-226 KGNTI
+226 KGNVI

-248 LNTKYNELAYED
+248 LNDKYNELAYED
-260 VPYRKNFLH
+260 APARKAYLH
-269 GKFAFTR
+269 DKFAFTR

-290 ELSIPEGA
+290 ELTIPEGA

-346 DKIDTQSNKNIVV
+346 DKIEVQSNKTFVV
-359 FKTGKYN
+359 FKTTKYN

-371 PKFEAFIGKMLNE
+371 PKFDAFLAKMLNE
-384 TGLERTDAPTT
+384 TGLEKSEPASS
-395 VTYDGSVVIHKVFV
+395 VTYTGSAVIHKVFV

-420 IYIALVPLE
+420 IYIALVPPE
-429 EKLTLKEGMDG
+429 TEKLTLKEGMDG

-452 PEM
+452 PEI

>member
-7 YNPKLSPEENFNEL
+7 YNPELSDQENFNEL
-21 LKDAGYPVS
+21 LKDAGYPAD
-30 RIADLRIAKEATP
+30 RIADLRIARTEPNETINPADRNAT
-43 IETLPEDGRN
+43 
-53 TVVYI
+53 VYI

-66 KYDNENQEDVT
+66 KYDNENQENIT
-77 PQTEGNKVYRHRYKR
+77 PQTEGNKVFRHTYRTLD
-92 ISLMSLLNTNPVGV
+92 ISTAIKAESTVI
-106 DSEVNYDPI
+106 DSEVGFTADEDITNSPTI
-115 NDTLSGANKPMMKL
+115 RKAN
-129 MGADKVFTDE
+129 GSAAVFKNQKD
-139 FIQSRTSISGTDGD
+139 FNRIIHHGRDGD
-153 VVRYGTNRIRGSFIA
+153 VVDYGQNIYSVSFVGSLAFHGSI
-168 NNCFI
+168 
-173 DINLPEEATYT
+173 PEAVTT
-184 LKADATAGKQLLFK
+184 IKADVTAGKQLLFR

-213 KGTYESADVAFAG
+213 KGTYDGADAAFAG

-260 VPYRKNFLH
+260 APHRKQFLH
-269 GKFAFTR
+269 DKFAFTR

-371 PKFEAFIGKMLNE
+371 PNFEAFIGKMLNE
-384 TGLERTDAPTT
+384 TGLERTEAPTS

-452 PEM
+452 PEI

>member
-7 YNPKLSPEENFNEL
+7 YNPELSDKENFNEL
-21 LKDAGYPVS
+21 LKDAGYPAD
-30 RIADLRIAKEATP
+30 RIAELRIARTEP
-43 IETLPEDGRN
+43 NETVNPADRN
-53 TVVYI
+53 AIVYI

-66 KYDNENQEDVT
+66 KYDNENQESIT
-77 PQTEGNKVYRHRYKR
+77 PQTEGNKVFRHTYHTLN
-92 ISLMSLLNTNPVGV
+92 ISTAIKAESTVI
-106 DSEVNYDPI
+106 DSEVGFTADEDITNSPTIRKANGSAAVFKNQEDANRI
-115 NDTLSGANKPMMKL
+115 NHHG
-129 MGADKVFTDE
+129 
-139 FIQSRTSISGTDGD
+139 RDGD
-153 VVRYGTNRIRGSFIA
+153 VVDYGQNIYSVSFVGSLAFHGSI
-168 NNCFI
+168 
-173 DINLPEEATYT
+173 PEAVTMI
-184 LKADATAGKQLLFK
+184 KADATAGKQLLFK

-213 KGTYESADVAFAG
+213 KGTYEGADVAFAG

-260 VPYRKNFLH
+260 APHRKQFLQN
-269 GKFAFTR
+269 KFAFTR

-384 TGLERTDAPTT
+384 TGLERSEAPTT

-409 DPSDDMFMSEP
+409 DPGDDMFMSEP

-452 PEM
+452 PEI

>member
-7 YNPKLSPEENFNEL
+7 YNPELSDRENFNEL
-21 LKDAGYPVS
+21 LKDAGYPEA
-30 RIADLRIAKEATP
+30 RIADLRILKSEP
-43 IETLPEDGRN
+43 NETVSPADRN
-53 TVVYI
+53 TTVYI

-66 KYDNENQEDVT
+66 KYDNENQESIT
-77 PQTEGNKVYRHRYKR
+77 PQTEGNKVFRHTYRTLN
-92 ISLMSLLNTNPVGV
+92 ISTAIKAESTVI
-106 DSEVNYDPI
+106 DSEVGFTADEDITNSPTIRKANGSAAVFKNQEDASRI
-115 NDTLSGANKPMMKL
+115 IHHGRDNDVVDYGQN
-129 MGADKVFTDE
+129 VY
-139 FIQSRTSISGTDGD
+139 SISF
-153 VVRYGTNRIRGSFIA
+153 VGSLAFHGSI
-168 NNCFI
+168 
-173 DINLPEEATYT
+173 PEAVTT
-184 LKADATAGKQLLFK
+184 IKADATAGKQLLFK

-213 KGTYESADVAFAG
+213 KGTYEGADVAFAG

-260 VPYRKNFLH
+260 VPHRKNFLQN
-269 GKFAFTR
+269 KFAFTR

-384 TGLERTDAPTT
+384 TGLERSEAPTT

-452 PEM
+452 PEI